1 MLNKLLIRRKMR
13 NNAMSLRVY
22 VYTFGLL
29 TAPSNGRI
37 LSNFKNLIKSRW
49 IVSPKNPLRIEKNY
63 T

>member
-13 NNAMSLRVY
+13 NNASLRVY
-22 VYTFGLL
+22 VYIFGLL
-29 TAPSNGRI
+29 MATSNGRI

>member
-13 NNAMSLRVY
+13 NNASLRVY
-22 VYTFGLL
+22 VYISGLL

>member
-13 NNAMSLRVY
+13 NNASLRVY
-22 VYTFGLL
+22 VYIFGLL
-29 TAPSNGRI
+29 TATSNGRI